1 MSDSLQLHGL
11 QHARLPCP
19 SLFPRVCPS
28 PLNQWFYPTISTSV
42 VPFSSCFQSFPES
55 GAFRM
60 SQFFASSGQSTGV
73 LASASVLPISIQGW
87 FLLGLTDL
95 TSLLSKG
102 LSRYFLAMWDLKT
115 KSIFILSCIKI
126 HWSFVYFE
134 WMNLLPICDI
144 VTSLIDHLENT
155 GSLSFADLLILDT
168 FNLKIS
174 KNPPLLIAS
183 PISSEK
189 SLNIE
194 RLSSSC
200 LKTHI
205 LSWATNPV
213 SCFPWGVRRSWFV
226 FEKMSTKCLPK
237 SE

>member
-1 MSDSLQLHGL
+1 MVLSNHLILC
-11 QHARLPCP
+11 LPLLLLPSICP
-19 SLFPRVCPS
+19 SIRGYS
-28 PLNQWFYPTISTSV
+28 NESV
-42 VPFSSCFQSFPES
+42 LLS
-55 GAFRM
+55 G
-60 SQFFASSGQSTGV
+60 GQSTGV

-87 FLLGLTDL
+87 FPLELMDL

-102 LSRYFLAMWDLKT
+102 LSRYFLAMWNLET
-115 KSIFILSCIKI
+115 KSIFILSCIKT

-155 GSLSFADLLILDT
+155 GSLSFADLLFLDT

-174 KNPPLLIAS
+174 KNPPLLIAP

-205 LSWATNPV
+205 SSWATNTV